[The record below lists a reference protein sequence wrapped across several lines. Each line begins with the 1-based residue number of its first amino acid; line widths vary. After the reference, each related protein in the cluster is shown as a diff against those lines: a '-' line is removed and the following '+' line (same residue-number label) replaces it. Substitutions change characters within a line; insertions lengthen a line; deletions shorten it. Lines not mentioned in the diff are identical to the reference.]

1 MSDTPFV
8 TALSELQG
16 NNVKKQGLTK
26 QTQDYTESEVKEFG
40 TFLEAFFTAY
50 TTDDKTLATMS
61 ADIVGIKGYKFDK
74 LLYTYYAKGASGT
87 TTAVVTV
94 SFKDS
99 LNSIHK
105 ENFELSIK
113 KNGDTWFV
121 KTLNHGVS
129 QDYFKEEKEK

>member
-1 MSDTPFV
+1 MLKNLL
-8 TALSELQG
+8 LS
-16 NNVKKQGLTK
+16 
-26 QTQDYTESEVKEFG
+26 
-40 TFLEAFFTAY
+40 TFLSLKAHKLRVF
-50 TTDDKTLATMS
+50 LTM
-61 ADIVGIKGYKFDK
+61 VGIIIGI
-74 LLYTYYAKGASGT
+74 
-87 TTAVVTV
+87 TAVVTV

-129 QDYFKEEKEK
+129 QVYFKEEKEK